1 MKTTLS
7 ITFLDSQRMLEKYF
21 YDGVLEDKEI
31 QNYLFIESH
40 LKDPY
45 KPDYI
50 FKNVMED
57 FTKEISRDY
66 DAYLI
71 DDYKI
76 PKTTDKLLFDTLKE
90 LSQMLVFSGENIYV
104 KNEMFERWQDTIMSV
119 SPLVIISFAIY
130 LHAKNSFRVD
140 KKKLI
145 ESIFEKSA
153 IPSIYEPQLEHI
165 FQESGLNE
173 MHMHLTGTTE
183 VDVVWQDALS
193 RPKEFYGYI
202 KKSISQASVKEQYL
216 QIGHFEQEDLYRF
229 LKIASQIRD
238 KMVSIIYKRVVEH
251 DGKELFTKTFF
262 DIGRV
267 QHYASRIHPLA
278 SVESNFFKSSTHY
291 ESLFLMKSFEYM
303 EASSCT
309 YFAHLFHYYLLIYSY
324 FQKLLV
330 QQKTQVGFDQ
340 FQKIT
345 VNELRELTEENYIQR
360 FFQLQGMYND
370 TLSVLE
376 GRFSPKDSLQKSFK
390 LLKSIHKGYD
400 KEHKDKFQLKLV
412 PHFIKAFDN
421 RNPKKII
428 TFRDLKLRLENKK
441 KIEVLLDTLKFRDKD
456 NVAIYKELVVGF
468 DAAANEL
475 HAKPEVFAPIFRKLS
490 FLGYKN
496 FTFHAG
502 EDFVHLISGLRTVY
516 EAVEFL
522 EMQSGNRIGHATAL
536 GIDPELWSQRLYGS
550 KLTLKQGEWL
560 DDLVFV
566 YSFCVENQE
575 LYWLLGKLEPE
586 IRTLFSKIYGSSI
599 YYSMHHIV
607 EAWKMRRYDPF
618 IALRWREASLFEDF
632 ETIELEKIKGLDKE
646 VQDLYEAYHDGC
658 KIERYNTMIE
668 IEPFKIFGVGELKTL
683 QNKMIELLNKKNIA
697 IETLPTSNVRIS
709 YYKNYDEH
717 HLIRWLT
724 QEPKPTVVV
733 GSDDTGIFMTNLRN
747 EYTHIYQILQRHFQN
762 DEKALSKVERL
773 NKNSKAFTFS

>member
-1 MKTTLS
+1 MKITLS
-7 ITFLDSQRMLEKYF
+7 IAFFNSYRMLEKYF
-21 YDGVLEDKEI
+21 YNGALNNEETE
-31 QNYLFIESH
+31 NYLFIESH

-57 FTKEISRDY
+57 FSNGKSTNE
-66 DAYLI
+66 
-71 DDYKI
+71 
-76 PKTTDKLLFDTLKE
+76 LLLCTLKE
-90 LSQMLVFSGENIYV
+90 FSKMLTFRGEHIYV
-104 KNEMFERWQDTIMSV
+104 KNEMFERWQEVILSV
-119 SPLVIISFAIY
+119 SPLLIISYAIY
-130 LHAKNSFRVD
+130 EHAKDSFRVD
-140 KKKLI
+140 SQILI
-145 ESIFEKSA
+145 KNIFAKSA
-153 IPSIYEPQLEHI
+153 LPSVYEPQLDRI
-165 FQESGLNE
+165 FKDVGLNE

-183 VDVVWQDALS
+183 VDIVWQDALNK
-193 RPKEFYGYI
+193 PHQFYTYLQ
-202 KKSISQASVKEQYL
+202 KSYTKSEVKEQYL
-216 QIGHFEQEDLYRF
+216 QIGSFEQEDLYRL
-229 LKIASQIRD
+229 LKISSQIRD
-238 KMVSIIYKRVVEH
+238 KMLLMIYANAKT
-251 DGKELFTKTFF
+251 KEFFTKAFF

-267 QHYASRIHPLA
+267 QHYASSVHPMNQVEDICFA
-278 SVESNFFKSSTHY
+278 SAMQY
-291 ESLFLMKSFEYM
+291 ESLFFIKSLAHIESTQC
-303 EASSCT
+303 E
-309 YFAHLFHYYLLIYSY
+309 YFAMLFHYYLLIYSY

-345 VNELRELTEENYIQR
+345 VNELRELTEEKYNQR
-360 FFQLQGMYND
+360 FYQLQGMYDN

-376 GRFSPKDSLQKSFK
+376 GRFSPQDNLKKSHK
-390 LLKSIHKGYD
+390 LLRSICDGYE
-400 KEHKDKFQLKLV
+400 KEHKDKFTLRLV
-412 PHFIKAFDN
+412 PHFIKALDK

-428 TFRDLKLRLENKK
+428 TFRDLKLRLKNKK
-441 KIEVLLDTLKFRDKD
+441 KLEVLLDTMNYQDK
-456 NVAIYKELVVGF
+456 NGIAIYKKLIVGF

-475 HAKPEVFAPIFRKLS
+475 HAKPEVFAPIFRKLA

-502 EDFVHLISGLRTVY
+502 EDFIHLISGLRTVY

-536 GIDPELWSQRLYGS
+536 GIDPKLWYQRLYGS
-550 KLTLKQGEWL
+550 KLTIKQGEWL

-566 YSFCVENQE
+566 YLFCIENKE

-586 IRTLFSKIYGSSI
+586 IQTLFSKIYGFSTSF
-599 YYSMHHIV
+599 SMHHIV
-607 EAWKMRRYDPF
+607 EAWKMRKYDPF
-618 IALRWREASLFEDF
+618 IALKWREPGLFEDF
-632 ETIELEKIKGLDKE
+632 ETIELEKIKRLDTV
-646 VQDLYEAYHDGC
+646 VQYLYEAYHDGC
-658 KIERYNTMIE
+658 KIKKYNKMIE
-668 IEPFKIFGVGELKTL
+668 IEPFEIFSIEELTIL

-747 EYTHIYQILQRHFQN
+747 EYAHIYQILQRNLHD
-762 DEKALSKVERL
+762 DEKALSKIERL
-773 NKNSKAFTFS
+773 NRNSKAFTFN